1 MTNPWIEHIKNK
13 MIELKIPSFACALSD
28 ERVKNSYKK
37 KNKINKKE
45 LAKQSQDEHDKN
57 FAENIQRLRKG
68 NQEELKSEIELAR
81 ARFRRKPEERKNE
94 IKNKFPNTYLYLTNP
109 DEYFKKNTN
118 QEQPKKE
125 VVKEENKTQDKEKL
139 RIDQEKK
146 NRLIRNERT
155 RKMLKEKFRIERLD
169 KELKKKGEEE
179 LLLLKKELNKKEV
192 VKKEQPKKEVVKKEQ
207 PKKQSIIFTDIG
219 PSRLNK
225 SEKAMINKQSQ
236 RTNETIIIDNWD
248 DPFLG
253 YVVDN
258 NDKKLMDDI
267 TTLIDKKNRKNETVI
282 DIYLLAFT
290 KKYNDDIINKYGF
303 DVLFNGINTLANH
316 YGAENYIQTYDDKS
330 SVPNIPKGY
339 MNEKNRMLLFNKFKN
354 KDIKKEQSEIKT
366 NEKRNNDVDIINNLI
381 DDVKKTLIYN
391 HYSNYNRELYNK
403 EYDINE
409 YNEDNLKKSMENYN
423 KQKDK
428 FNNPLFNN
436 LRSQYFSS
444 VILDNKG
451 FIKDL
456 PKKIDKNY
464 IFDTIDNKLLKLRVR
479 IADEVNDVY
488 KKMKKG
494 TRINNKLITN
504 KSKELQNEIDD
515 IIKNAKL
522 NNMIPKDKENY
533 INIRYNDVFMKLL
546 DDARYK
552 KDVISGYGYK
562 K

>member
-37 KNKINKKE
+37 KDKINKKE
-45 LAKQSQDEHDKN
+45 LEKQSRDEYDKV
-57 FAENIQRLRKG
+57 FAYNIQILRKG
-68 NQEELKSEIELAR
+68 NQEELKNEIELAR
-81 ARFRRKPEERKNE
+81 ARFKRKPEERKND

-109 DEYFKKNTN
+109 DEYFKKNSN

-125 VVKEENKTQDKEKL
+125 VIKEENKKQDKEKL

-146 NRLIRNERT
+146 KQIRNERT

-179 LLLLKKELNKKEV
+179 LLLLKKELNNKKEV

-207 PKKQSIIFTDIG
+207 LKK
-219 PSRLNK
+219 
-225 SEKAMINKQSQ
+225 
-236 RTNETIIIDNWD
+236 
-248 DPFLG
+248 
-253 YVVDN
+253 
-258 NDKKLMDDI
+258 DK
-267 TTLIDKKNRKNETVI
+267 N
-282 DIYLLAFT
+282 
-290 KKYNDDIINKYGF
+290 
-303 DVLFNGINTLANH
+303 
-316 YGAENYIQTYDDKS
+316 
-330 SVPNIPKGY
+330 
-339 MNEKNRMLLFNKFKN
+339 
-354 KDIKKEQSEIKT
+354 
-366 NEKRNNDVDIINNLI
+366 VDIVNNLI

-409 YNEDNLKKSMENYN
+409 YNEDNLKKNMENYN